1 MIDTTLNL
9 ENLLEEIYALAQV
22 EEPQTQENWNDLVD
36 EVIQVHIDM
45 GEFTDEQDINKFSS
59 KLKCQFDEYSDEV
72 YEKNHKLDNGLLE
85 LGEE

>member
-1 MIDTTLNL
+1 MIDTSLKL
-9 ENLLEEIYALAQV
+9 ENLLEEIYALAQI

-45 GEFTDEQDINKFSS
+45 DEFTNEQDINNLSS
-59 KLKCQFDEYSDEV
+59 KLKCQFDEYSDEA